1 MKVKNILYKIM
12 IAILLVLMLY
22 VTYCSIFK
30 IFNSAEDLSPVV
42 IILGVIVTI
51 FALISIKKLAGKI
64 KEKKAN
70 IVAIVLCVI
79 FFLGISIFG
88 SLVTSVPTYDLS
100 HIQREASLMV
110 ENGGIFENESYFSK
124 YPNQAPV
131 AILIYFIYN
140 LGNLLNV
147 ENIRIFA
154 TIINALFISLTA
166 FFTYLSVKRLKN
178 YKVGLATLA
187 FFILNPIFYLYGS
200 YYYTDT
206 LSMPFVAIAIY
217 LFILAMQTEKIRK
230 SAIYLLISG
239 LLLAI
244 GFKIRVVAG
253 ILLIGIIIGL
263 ILYKKL
269 NKETI
274 LRGTS
279 IISGFLLGII
289 IYTVVAIPFNIPNNT
304 DYELP
309 PYHFLVLGLNEKYSG
324 KFNSEDYN
332 HINEFK
338 TYEEKKDEDLRIIE
352 QRLSDLGLMGYL
364 SLLKDKLEVNWSNGD
379 YDYIS
384 KLTNVQDINKLYEYV
399 AGNKKIFLLYYLQ
412 ICKATLLLVV
422 TIGVAKELF
431 KRDKNKIYN
440 TIYISLF
447 GAFLFYLMWEVL
459 SRYSLSFFPWMML
472 IFPIGLNYIQ
482 KVFYTEDKKV
492 LKGNFPKVG
501 KIIAVITIISTT
513 ALLGMNYNK
522 YAVEKD
528 TYNDKA
534 VVQYKTYSEEKIAN
548 RTIEQI
554 FKTNK
559 KFDNIKI
566 KFIKENTEEV
576 THYNFILTD
585 SQDTEIYKKEFTSD
599 DVKNNKY
606 KKFSFKE
613 IKPNGEET
621 YKIKI
626 SSSDATND
634 NTVKIASYYKTK
646 YSVYPNGTMI
656 VDGQEKSSNMTFR
669 VQNKIKRTYT
679 TKGIYII
686 LSLIIVI
693 LEIFAFYPLFRNK
706 KEKKQKDKKT
716 EENYLKQ
723 FIQIIKE
730 HIQYR
735 QQILKLAKADLIKTY
750 RGAALGWSWAIIK
763 PTFTIFVYWFAFAI
777 GLRASSTISGHP
789 FFLWLI
795 VGLIPWFYMSD
806 MLTQGTECLR
816 KYSYLVT
823 KMKFPVSTIPTFVSI
838 SKMIVHLIL
847 MVVVVIIFALFG
859 YTPNLY
865 MLQAFFYMILMF
877 AFFTVWALF
886 SSLIAAMSKDFLNL
900 VKSFI
905 TAFFWLSGILWD
917 ANAITIPWLRR
928 FLMLNPIT
936 FLVNG
941 YRNCFIDQTWFWEQP
956 KRLIYFA
963 ISFTIM
969 LVLAMWAYRKL
980 RKEVADVL

>member
-12 IAILLVLMLY
+12 LAILLILMLY

-30 IFNSAEDLSPVV
+30 IYGATEELSPIV
-42 IILGVIVTI
+42 IILGVIVAI
-51 FALISIKKLAGKI
+51 FVLINIKKLAGKI
-64 KEKKAN
+64 KENKAN
-70 IVAIVLCVI
+70 LVAVILCII

-88 SLVTSVPTYDLS
+88 SLVTSIPTYDLS

-110 ENGGIFENESYFSK
+110 ENGGTFETESYFSK

-140 LGNLLNV
+140 LGNILNIG
-147 ENIRIFA
+147 NIRIFA

-166 FFTYLSVKRLKN
+166 FFTYLSIKKLKN
-178 YKVGLATLA
+178 YKVGLATLV

-206 LSMPFVAIAIY
+206 LCMPFATGAIY
-217 LFILAMQTEKIRK
+217 LFILAMQTEKIKK
-230 SAIYLLISG
+230 SVIYLVISG

-263 ILYKKL
+263 ILNKKI
-269 NKETI
+269 NKKT
-274 LRGTS
+274 TANVVS

-289 IYTVVAIPFNIPNNT
+289 LYTTIAIPFKIPNNT

-309 PYHFLVLGLNEKYSG
+309 VHHFLVLGLNEKNSG

-332 HINEFK
+332 HITQFK
-338 TYEEKKDEDLRIIE
+338 TYEEKKNEDIRIIK
-352 QRLSDLGLMGYL
+352 QRLSDLGPIGVL
-364 SLLKDKLEVNWSNGD
+364 SLMKEKLEVNWSNGD

-384 KLTNVQDINKLYEYV
+384 KLTNVQDINKLYEYTS
-399 AGNKKIFLLYYLQ
+399 GNKKIFLLYYLQ
-412 ICKATLLLVV
+412 ICKATMLLVV
-422 TIGVAKELF
+422 TIGVAKELL

-447 GAFLFYLMWEVL
+447 GAFLFYLIWEVL
-459 SRYSLSFFPWMML
+459 SRYSMSFFPWMML
-472 IFPIGLNYIQ
+472 IFAVGLTQLEKAFTTENTKIL
-482 KVFYTEDKKV
+482 KV
-492 LKGNFPKVG
+492 NFQKVG
-501 KIIAVITIISTT
+501 KVISVITVISTVV
-513 ALLGMNYNK
+513 LLGMNYNK
-522 YAVEKD
+522 YAVEKH
-528 TYNDKA
+528 TYNDKV
-534 VVQYKTYSEEKIAN
+534 VVQYKTYSEEKIADK
-548 RTIEQI
+548 TIEQT
-554 FKTNK
+554 FKADK
-559 KFDNIKI
+559 KFDNIVI
-566 KFIKENTEEV
+566 KFIKENTKEL
-576 THYNFILTD
+576 THYNFVLTN
-585 SQDTEIYKKEFTSD
+585 SNNEEIYRKEFTSN
-599 DVKNNKY
+599 DVKNDKY

-613 IKPNGEET
+613 VKPNGKET
-621 YKIKI
+621 YTIKI
-626 SSSDATND
+626 YSDDATNN
-634 NTVKIASYYKTK
+634 NTLSIASYYKTN
-646 YSVYPNGTMI
+646 YSVYPEGTMI
-656 VDGQEKSSNMTFR
+656 VNGEEKSSNMTFK
-669 VQNKIKRTYT
+669 VQNKTNRTYT
-679 TKGIYII
+679 TKWIYITMCI
-686 LSLIIVI
+686 MIII
-693 LEIFAFYPLFRNK
+693 LEIFAFYPLFKNK
-706 KEKKQKDKKT
+706 KEKNEKKT

-723 FIQIIKE
+723 LIQIIKE
-730 HIQYR
+730 HIQYK
-735 QQILKLAKADLIKTY
+735 QQIFKLAKADLIKTY

-777 GLRASSTISGHP
+777 GLRASSTISGYP

-795 VGLIPWFYMSD
+795 IGLVPWFYMSD

-816 KYSYLVT
+816 KYNYLVT

-847 MVVVVIIFALFG
+847 MVVVVIIFAIFG
-859 YTPNLY
+859 YTPDLY

-941 YRNCFIDQTWFWEQP
+941 YRNCFIDQIWFWEQP

-969 LVLAMWAYRKL
+969 LILAMWAYRKL